1 MGACATTRIIDKVYL
16 SSPDHKNRHSK
27 PNYWNKTYSLSL
39 SLFHLF
45 ISHPKW
51 LPKKRSLNNP
61 IIQKSW
67 KTFMSMF
74 HLPWQHGR
82 FGCHFGLG
90 LGRCLS
96 RHFGR
101 WRRRCRGRCGH
112 GFLELQVV
120 QRLVEH
126 VTRGLS
132 RRGVCGVL
140 RSLLGMDPFGKI
152 SCTKIAPFEGIV
164 FDMG

>member
-1 MGACATTRIIDKVYL
+1 MCNHQENDKYL
-16 SSPDHKNRHSK
+16 ASPDDKNMHSK
-27 PNYWNKTYSLSL
+27 PNYWNKTRSLPL

-51 LPKKRSLNNP
+51 LPKKRPSTILSSK
-61 IIQKSW
+61 KSW

-82 FGCHFGLG
+82 FGCHFGLC
-90 LGRCLS
+90 LGRCLGC
-96 RHFGR
+96 HFGR
-101 WRRRCRGRCGH
+101 WRRRRRGRCGH

-120 QRLVEH
+120 QSLVEH

-132 RRGVCGVL
+132 GETFVVCCEVFWGWI
-140 RSLLGMDPFGKI
+140 PFGKI
-152 SCTKIAPFEGIV
+152 STTQIAPFEGIV
-164 FDMG
+164 FNMG